1 MMNTYI
7 YDKPRINERLY
18 MGLQASTAEQKLRA
32 IETLRGFDK
41 TFGQE
46 KSKEGERKEKDMK
59 KIAKDQGK
67 KGRDG
72 RTAHEGP
79 KK

>member
-18 MGLQASTAEQKLRA
+18 MGLQASAAEQKLRA

-41 TFGQE
+41 AFGKE
-46 KSKEGERKEKDMK
+46 RSKEGERKEKDVK

-72 RTAHEGP
+72 GTAHEGP
-79 KK
+79 NK